1 MLVYLTPAAIGYLT
15 QFIMALTIMGYF
27 GYRSVVAWRRHEKS
41 VHTPLL
47 ATFFASV
54 AVIVLLF
61 FLDAAL
67 PPSPRLHAVYAE
79 NTAVGLFLTLLI
91 QFAYRFPRLYPQR
104 KWEARI
110 ALVLSLLYTLWEA
123 GFAVYRGEV
132 LLQRAYV
139 IYRPLAADYAL
150 AAGFLWAP
158 LAFLRQTIAASR
170 HERDLPGPL
179 GLRHLWRPQGRAAR
193 AVRAFALV
201 FLLPLALSLVNILR
215 SVYSISPAVY
225 QSSMSAGILLTQFT
239 FATVYLNTIPEI
251 TTFRLRLAGITLVTV
266 LAVFGAV
273 GWVMTP
279 PHAAICRPALV
290 DQQTLRFTP
299 NVGGGYDVTQVPFRF
314 DADLGDKLDLE
325 RLGTN
330 LEATKDVSFTF
341 PFYGQTSETIYVL
354 STGAV
359 GVGHP
364 IRYPNMEY
372 HYATTPAIFPLF
384 IALNSEAS
392 GGVFAKNEGEHLTVT
407 WYQMPAFYYPQAAFT
422 FQLVLYRDGVFDIT
436 YNGLPD
442 LPYGSDASP
451 FVNAWIVGA
460 SPGTPGQLPRQVN
473 FTNLPLQGS
482 AQGMIQDHYLAF
494 RRHLHQLLLPL
505 AILIVVSSLLVVVG
519 FPIAFYVNLVRPL
532 NALLDGVRRVNAG
545 DLETE
550 MPVQYYDEIG
560 FLTRAFNDMVA
571 QLRELVTTLEA
582 RVARRTQQ
590 LAQQNIELAQARDT
604 AEAANRAKSAF
615 LANISHEL
623 RTPLSAILGFSDLLA
638 RDRGLTAEQR
648 ESLGIINRSGEHLLA
663 LINDVLAIAKIEAGR
678 VMLQENTFDL
688 HQLLADLAEMFR
700 VRAANKGLMLKY
712 HLSSDVPRY
721 VITDEGKLR
730 QILINLL
737 GNAVKFTN
745 EGGIELRV
753 KQIDAA
759 ANRGMDEPPV
769 RLNFEIQDT
778 GIGIA
783 PAMLETIFEPFVQ
796 IDDGK
801 TWAEGSGLG
810 LAISRQFTRL
820 MGGDL
825 RASSEGVPGKGTLLS
840 LTIPVAPAQEDVA
853 ANLAKAARPAAVG
866 LAPGQ
871 FAADGNPY
879 RLLVADDAPE
889 TCDLLTRML
898 SQLGFEVRTVAN
910 GQEAI
915 DVWQTWRSH
924 LIWMDIRMPVM
935 DGHEATRR
943 IKATP
948 EGRATVIVALT
959 ASAFEEERQ
968 QVLAEGCDDFVRKP
982 FRQHEI
988 EDVLVKHLG
997 VRFVYEA
1004 LESALP
1010 AGDAQR
1016 PASELEAL
1024 PADWLAELRR
1034 AVIEADADKLTALA
1048 ERIRE
1053 QRPMLAAAL
1062 LEWTNAFDYD
1072 AILAAIA
1079 QPTPEGNE

>member
-1 MLVYLTPAAIGYLT
+1 
-15 QFIMALTIMGYF
+15 
-27 GYRSVVAWRRHEKS
+27 
-41 VHTPLL
+41 
-47 ATFFASV
+47 
-54 AVIVLLF
+54 
-61 FLDAAL
+61 
-67 PPSPRLHAVYAE
+67 
-79 NTAVGLFLTLLI
+79 
-91 QFAYRFPRLYPQR
+91 
-104 KWEARI
+104 
-110 ALVLSLLYTLWEA
+110 
-123 GFAVYRGEV
+123 
-132 LLQRAYV
+132 
-139 IYRPLAADYAL
+139 
-150 AAGFLWAP
+150 
-158 LAFLRQTIAASR
+158 
-170 HERDLPGPL
+170 
-179 GLRHLWRPQGRAAR
+179 
-193 AVRAFALV
+193 
-201 FLLPLALSLVNILR
+201 
-215 SVYSISPAVY
+215 
-225 QSSMSAGILLTQFT
+225 
-239 FATVYLNTIPEI
+239 
-251 TTFRLRLAGITLVTV
+251 
-266 LAVFGAV
+266 
-273 GWVMTP
+273 
-279 PHAAICRPALV
+279 
-290 DQQTLRFTP
+290 
-299 NVGGGYDVTQVPFRF
+299 
-314 DADLGDKLDLE
+314 
-325 RLGTN
+325 
-330 LEATKDVSFTF
+330 
-341 PFYGQTSETIYVL
+341 
-354 STGAV
+354 
-359 GVGHP
+359 
-364 IRYPNMEY
+364 
-372 HYATTPAIFPLF
+372 
-384 IALNSEAS
+384 
-392 GGVFAKNEGEHLTVT
+392 
-407 WYQMPAFYYPQAAFT
+407 
-422 FQLVLYRDGVFDIT
+422 
-436 YNGLPD
+436 
-442 LPYGSDASP
+442 
-451 FVNAWIVGA
+451 
-460 SPGTPGQLPRQVN
+460 
-473 FTNLPLQGS
+473 
-482 AQGMIQDHYLAF
+482 
-494 RRHLHQLLLPL
+494 
-505 AILIVVSSLLVVVG
+505 
-519 FPIAFYVNLVRPL
+519 
-532 NALLDGVRRVNAG
+532 
-545 DLETE
+545 
-550 MPVQYYDEIG
+550 
-560 FLTRAFNDMVA
+560 
-571 QLRELVTTLEA
+571 
-582 RVARRTQQ
+582 
-590 LAQQNIELAQARDT
+590 
-604 AEAANRAKSAF
+604 
-615 LANISHEL
+615 
-623 RTPLSAILGFSDLLA
+623 
-638 RDRGLTAEQR
+638 
-648 ESLGIINRSGEHLLA
+648 
-663 LINDVLAIAKIEAGR
+663 
-678 VMLQENTFDL
+678 
-688 HQLLADLAEMFR
+688 
-700 VRAANKGLMLKY
+700 
-712 HLSSDVPRY
+712 
-721 VITDEGKLR
+721 
-730 QILINLL
+730 
-737 GNAVKFTN
+737 
-745 EGGIELRV
+745 
-753 KQIDAA
+753 
-759 ANRGMDEPPV
+759 
-769 RLNFEIQDT
+769 
-778 GIGIA
+778 
-783 PAMLETIFEPFVQ
+783 MLETIFEPFVQ